1 METNNMKQFKEYDW
15 IKITAEK
22 NVYAEN
28 GIHKGMFGWICD
40 SRTIDGTWLVA
51 FPQCG
56 EHRDIEIITVHEK
69 DMTVTTE
76 QSVLFNEL
84 RRIELGENEPG
95 EILTVEVIEEKDEYI
110 GAGVYKGMQGVVYF
124 QNEDIWHTYF
134 VMPQTYEAFADIEMQ
149 KSDLKEI
156 DRMSPDVNERIKAER
171 AVE

>member
-1 METNNMKQFKEYDW
+1 MDAVRLIVEKDRYTKE
-15 IKITAEK
+15 
-22 NVYAEN
+22 
-28 GIHKGMFGWICD
+28 GIHKGMYGVICD
-40 SRTIDGTWLVA
+40 AEKINGLWLVN
-51 FPQCG
+51 FPQYG
-56 EHRDIEIITVHEK
+56 EHPDISTISVREEDLVLTNVS
-69 DMTVTTE
+69 
-76 QSVLFNEL
+76 SVLFNEL

-95 EILTVEVIEEKDEYI
+95 EILMVEVIEEKDEYI